1 MSQKRILQ
9 RGFLATFSPLRHR
22 IVMAITPP
30 GSLQNLAKNRA
41 KTPSG
46 QSTALNRAGADL
58 PRHQLCILGM
68 QGHPNSARLKFSM
81 QTSTNNSTFF
91 KKNDTEMLCLALCTL
106 AIIAFLSIAF
116 LWFDATNLPASNFSI
131 DETHQPAI
139 KTPDFDQPAPSQNLV
154 AVASSP
160 LAKAPF
166 EFASNPHGSLN
177 YRNLNATFTLDK
189 MVWRYTTD
197 GWQDISKVNNRSQT
211 PKPLL
216 ENVHPAIWTAMLILA
231 SLLLLLMF
239 CSQRDVDQLLS
250 PASASNGSNKEVQPN
265 K

>member
-1 MSQKRILQ
+1 MVSWQHSYRAEPN
-9 RGFLATFSPLRHR
+9 RNSDFTTSPR
-22 IVMAITPP
+22 
-30 GSLQNLAKNRA
+30 QNLAKNWVKHPPARQL
-41 KTPSG
+41 TRTRWP
-46 QSTALNRAGADL
+46 LVF
-58 PRHQLCILGM
+58 PRHQLCILDV
-68 QGHPNSARLKFSM
+68 QTSNFCSRVKFSM

-139 KTPDFDQPAPSQNLV
+139 KTPDFDQPAPSQNMV